1 MICSRCKV
9 APSDALFGWFP
20 YDSPTNSKS
29 EPLRSMKRDRFHFS
43 YSIAIRSRSS
53 KQTKKVKARTNR
65 TTMGIFKKIW
75 GYITRRSEVQ
85 DQILST
91 LDQIQRDR
99 RLILD
104 RLDQIQGIPAQ
115 KKAVALTISLLETF
129 EEGCELEFGHGVL
142 LRCRE
147 EQGEKRFA
155 ILTAAHVAIV
165 AFKSFQYGH
174 FQKVC
179 FSSGIEYMIDKD
191 KTPELFF
198 PHEYLCQGTHDFGV
212 LVISI
217 KGESPDKFENLALS
231 IDDPFV
237 TEHFGRASDVQFK
250 STPTMVNEL
259 RVRLQ
264 TGSKPDCRGTP
275 LFSPR
280 GELLSVL
287 HGVSKHRGGHTRLHS
302 GDGDK
307 LSTYVYVDMVKDLG
321 ELPYWE
327 DECAK
332 CLHHLESLT
341 EEEEKN
347 PHLKLKK
354 PIDGNGNNVI
364 DDLNTYKLPSTG
376 ALEFYREVKKLRDNA
391 ESPPCFRIN
400 GLRYIFEIMS
410 KLKAKFFPVVNNSPD
425 YFTLAEICDE
435 IISQAQAKSNITLAD
450 RLSLSESGNY
460 QGCLFSE

>member
-43 YSIAIRSRSS
+43 YSIAITSRSS
-53 KQTKKVKARTNR
+53 KQTDKVKVRTKMDDVLEALSQIQRDINR
-65 TTMGIFKKIW
+65 LNSRVDRLGQ
-75 GYITRRSEVQ
+75 VQ
-85 DQILST
+85 ELMQRDIGQINLT
-91 LDQIQRDR
+91 LDQIQVK
-99 RLILD
+99 
-104 RLDQIQGIPAQ
+104 PA
-115 KKAVALTISLLETF
+115 KEKAKALTISLFT
-129 EEGCELEFGHGVL
+129 CSIIGHGVL
-142 LRCRE
+142 LRC
-147 EQGEKRFA
+147 QDNDGKKRFA
-155 ILTAAHVAIV
+155 ILTAAHVAV
-165 AFKSFQYGH
+165 EAFHWFQTGC
-174 FQKVC
+174 FKKVQ
-179 FSSGIEYMIDKD
+179 FLSGKEYEIDKE
-191 KTPELFF
+191 TPAELFVH
-198 PHEYLCQGTHDFGV
+198 PEYVRKGIHDFGV
-212 LVISI
+212 LIVSF
-217 KGESPDKFENLALS
+217 KTMSSECQDLVLS
-231 IDDPFV
+231 IDDPFD

-450 RLSLSESGNY
+450 RLSLSESGTY
-460 QGCLFSE
+460 QAACC